1 MHRARVRQIFLTAYN
16 LTKEKRDVICHCE
29 HLTGF
34 SASMQKKMDQ
44 PRFIGAKEPQAA
56 VAISNFAIRKPF
68 IFLGEAQRRSNLNR
82 KHWNRPVRFV
92 WKNSLV
98 GVLGFTKFA
107 RAKDW

>member
-1 MHRARVRQIFLTAYN
+1 MLFVIASTSPDSQQVC
-16 LTKEKRDVICHCE
+16 KRKWTNNVI
-29 HLTGF
+29 
-34 SASMQKKMDQ
+34 
-44 PRFIGAKEPQAA
+44 AKEPQAT

-98 GVLGFTKFA
+98 GVLGFTKSA